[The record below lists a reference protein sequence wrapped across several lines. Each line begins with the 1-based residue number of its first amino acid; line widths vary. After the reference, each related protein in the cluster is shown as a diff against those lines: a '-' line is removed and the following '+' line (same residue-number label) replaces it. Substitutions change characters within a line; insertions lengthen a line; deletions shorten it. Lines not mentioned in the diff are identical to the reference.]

1 MRKSL
6 IIALFAAAAITGHA
20 ADIDSLAATIAS
32 ANPAVRARQAE
43 LRSAS
48 LAASADAM
56 LPGPEIEGEHLWG
69 PSGDNRW
76 GVGISQ
82 SFDWPGVYAAK
93 RGARRAADNAFVQ
106 LAHAELA
113 EQRLAAKLALI
124 DLVAARREA
133 ATVRDIY
140 NNVQEFL
147 DLTRRALDHGQATI
161 LDVRKL
167 QIEQLEVGRRLEEA
181 EQARAEALAALR
193 AMGCDTDVPDAL
205 DYPAASADYADAAAR
220 WMASPALMAAR
231 AEADASAA
239 RAKAAARSCLPGFSL
254 GYRHQYEGGTH
265 FNGLSVGIALPAW
278 GASRS
283 KAAARA
289 EAGPAA
295 LQAEAQTA
303 ATASQFDAQRRR
315 VVALGERLEAYD
327 GALATSDYP
336 ALLRKSLDGGQIS
349 MLTYIQ
355 ELNFFMEARIAR
367 EQAARDY
374 HLALATLNK
383 YAF

>member
-1 MRKSL
+1 MRK
-6 IIALFAAAAITGHA
+6 IFATALFAAAA
-20 ADIDSLAATIAS
+20 LAAGAAEMDSIAAAIAS
-32 ANPAVRARQAE
+32 ANPAVRARWAE

-48 LAASADAM
+48 LDASADAM

-69 PSGDNRW
+69 PAGDNRW

-93 RGARRAADNAFVQ
+93 RGARRASDNAFMQ

-124 DLVAARREA
+124 DLVAARRQA
-133 ATVRDIY
+133 AAVRDIY
-140 NNVQEFL
+140 NNVQELL
-147 DLTRRALDHGQATI
+147 DFTRRALDHGQATI

-167 QIEQLEVGRRLEEA
+167 QIEQLEVGRRLEET
-181 EQARAEALAALR
+181 ELARAEAVAALR
-193 AMGCDTDVPDAL
+193 AMGSDASVPEGL
-205 DYPAASADYADAAAR
+205 DYPAAGVDYADAAAR

-231 AEADASAA
+231 AEAEASEA

-254 GYRHQYEGGTH
+254 GYRHQFEGGNH

-289 EAGPAA
+289 EAEAA
-295 LQAEAQTA
+295 RMQAEAQTA
-303 ATASQFDAQRRR
+303 AAASGFDAMRRR
-315 VVALGERLEAYD
+315 VAALAGRLGAYD
-327 GALATSDYP
+327 DALATSDYP
-336 ALLRKSLDGGQIS
+336 VLLRKSLDGGQIS
-349 MLTYIQ
+349 VLTYIQ

>member
-1 MRKSL
+1 M
-6 IIALFAAAAITGHA
+6 A
-20 ADIDSLAATIAS
+20 
-32 ANPAVRARQAE
+32 
-43 LRSAS
+43 
-48 LAASADAM
+48 
-56 LPGPEIEGEHLWG
+56 
-69 PSGDNRW
+69 
-76 GVGISQ
+76 
-82 SFDWPGVYAAK
+82 
-93 RGARRAADNAFVQ
+93 
-106 LAHAELA
+106 
-113 EQRLAAKLALI
+113 
-124 DLVAARREA
+124 
-133 ATVRDIY
+133 
-140 NNVQEFL
+140 
-147 DLTRRALDHGQATI
+147 
-161 LDVRKL
+161 
-167 QIEQLEVGRRLEEA
+167 
-181 EQARAEALAALR
+181 
-193 AMGCDTDVPDAL
+193 PDF
-205 DYPAASADYADAAAR
+205 
-220 WMASPALMAAR
+220 
-231 AEADASAA
+231 ASAA

-289 EAGPAA
+289 EAEAAA